1 MEVLWIEDLSKI
13 CNAAQVYSISSSSLF
28 EGNWIT
34 ELLSAWSLR
43 VSRHH
48 DKLQQ
53 QDFRRPPDEDLCDI
67 DCPKWTESVNYMYL
81 DANHISIYTIYLH
94 TVLHVHFRS
103 WFQNLLVL
111 TLRSFWS
118 PWKILRRQKKKTFG
132 LYSVSSLLNCKQN

>member
-1 MEVLWIEDLSKI
+1 MVSYKI
-13 CNAAQVYSISSSSLF
+13 LTCKAFSSAQVSSIISSLLF
-28 EGNWIT
+28 QGNWIK
-34 ELLSAWSLR
+34 ELPSAWSLR
-43 VSRHH
+43 VLRHH

-53 QDFRRPPDEDLCDI
+53 QGFSLPPDEDLRDI

-81 DANHISIYTIYLH
+81 DENHISIYTIYLH

-118 PWKILRRQKKKTFG
+118 PWKLLKCQKKR
-132 LYSVSSLLNCKQN
+132 LLVFIQYLVY